1 MYLLPALAAGLV
13 RCIHIDR
20 LHKLSEGIGGQLR
33 EGAVPLYPLN
43 KLLYILCLLFLF
55 MYLQIMHIF
64 VNSTVSVLAIML
76 KLLHQK
82 SKTDF
87 QCSPHQKLL

>member
-13 RCIHIDR
+13 RCIYIDR
-20 LHKLSEGIGGQLR
+20 LDKLSESIGGQFR

-55 MYLQIMHIF
+55 MEL
-64 VNSTVSVLAIML
+64 SC
-76 KLLHQK
+76 KLWMQM
-82 SKTDF
+82 S
-87 QCSPHQKLL
+87 SA

>member
-33 EGAVPLYPLN
+33 EGAISLYPLN

-55 MYLQIMHIF
+55 MDLQIMHIAHICKF
-64 VNSTVSVLAIML
+64 NRFGSCHYVKTPS
-76 KLLHQK
+76 
-82 SKTDF
+82 SK
-87 QCSPHQKLL
+87 K

>member
-13 RCIHIDR
+13 RCIYIDR

-55 MYLQIMHIF
+55 MYLLLQILDL
-64 VNSTVSVLAIML
+64 V
-76 KLLHQK
+76 
-82 SKTDF
+82 
-87 QCSPHQKLL
+87 